1 MMASL
6 QQVVLR
12 QAGKSLR
19 FTIFSIFESWCFG
32 SKFTVKIRP
41 NAKRQNVVQN
51 VNKTY
56 DSKRKVS
63 KSRD

>member
-41 NAKRQNVVQN
+41 NAKRQTVVRQL
-51 VNKTY
+51 
-56 DSKRKVS
+56 KRQIRKLRLW
-63 KSRD
+63 KYG